1 MCPGSEMMS
10 GSVVVTGSAGF
21 IGSNLVDSLL
31 AKGHAVVGI
40 DNLRTGSMENL
51 RDAQTH
57 AAFTF
62 YREDICGTRLKKC
75 LPTEIDVLFH
85 LAAVSSVKLSVKDP
99 KYVNR
104 VNVAGTVNLLDAARK
119 RDVRHVVFIS
129 SAAVYGNPDK
139 MPVTEG
145 YPLSPVS
152 PYAASKIAG
161 EEYVRSFE
169 STYGIEATVL
179 RYFNVYGPRQQF
191 SEYSG
196 VVSIFV
202 NQALSD
208 RPITV
213 EGDGGQSRSLVF
225 VHDVVRATVLS
236 SQSPTAAGRTMN
248 VAGSRSIS
256 ILDLARL
263 VKDSV
268 AGSNS
273 QIIHTPPR
281 VGDVRESIGSTE
293 LIASVL
299 GFKPEVTLE
308 DGLRRTIDWYRS
320 KRASAETSRSP

>member
-1 MCPGSEMMS
+1 MMS
-10 GSVVVTGSAGF
+10 GSVVVTGCAGF

-57 AAFTF
+57 AAFAF

-75 LPTEIDVLFH
+75 LPTEIDALFH

-99 KYVNR
+99 RYVNR
-104 VNVAGTVNLLDAARK
+104 VNVGGTVNLLDAARK
-119 RDVRHVVFIS
+119 HDTRRVIFSS
-129 SAAVYGNPDK
+129 SAAVYGNPTA

-145 YPLSPVS
+145 HPLNPVS
-152 PYAASKIAG
+152 PYAASKVAG
-161 EEYVRSFE
+161 EEYVRSFAA
-169 STYGIEATVL
+169 TYGIETTVL
-179 RYFNVYGPRQQF
+179 RYFNVYGPRQQL

-225 VHDVVRATVLS
+225 VDDVVRATILS
-236 SQSPTAAGRTMN
+236 AQAPAAAGRTMN
-248 VAGSRSIS
+248 IAGNSSIT
-256 ILDLARL
+256 IVDLARMI
-263 VKDSV
+263 KDGV
-268 AGSNS
+268 VGCDS

-281 VGDVRESIGSTE
+281 VGDVRESAGSTE

-299 GFKPEVTLE
+299 GFKPEIALE
-308 DGLRRTIDWYRS
+308 EGISRTIDWFRS
-320 KRASAETSRSP
+320 KRTSADAPRSL